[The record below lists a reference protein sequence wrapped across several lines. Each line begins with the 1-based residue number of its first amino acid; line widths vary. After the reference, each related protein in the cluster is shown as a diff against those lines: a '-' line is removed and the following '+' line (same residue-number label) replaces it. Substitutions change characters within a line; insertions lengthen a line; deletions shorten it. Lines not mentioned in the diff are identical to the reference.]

1 MTLGTPE
8 IPASLLGNW
17 ISPEDLA
24 RDLRL
29 SIATLAD
36 WRSQRRGPAYLKVG
50 RKIWYPRIWVEKWLQ
65 SRLKETT
72 DVTAEPKRDLALPI
86 RARRQRVRTNNRL
99 GRHATKHER
108 CTRPGVPASAGAAG
122 RAKYDTSD
130 SDPPIR

>member
-65 SRLKETT
+65 SRLKETP
-72 DVTAEPKRDLALPI
+72 DASEKPKRNLALPI
-86 RARRQRVRTNNRL
+86 QTRRQAVCRNNRL
-99 GRHATKHER
+99 GRHTTKHER
-108 CTRPGVPASAGAAG
+108 GARPGVQASASAAG
-122 RAKYDTSD
+122 GTAHDAPDTD
-130 SDPPIR
+130 